1 LPTPSRAAG
10 SAHLS
15 LRELHQKGWSQNM
28 RNHGEQR
35 RALRY
40 PLELPIEVDGAT
52 GRTRDFS
59 SSGVFFETDR
69 ALAPGAPIEFSLVV
83 GHVSSGGPLRLDC
96 EGRVVRTAPRDG
108 QLGVAVAITR
118 CR

>member
-1 LPTPSRAAG
+1 
-10 SAHLS
+10 
-15 LRELHQKGWSQNM
+15 M
-28 RNHGEQR
+28 RNDGEQR

-40 PLELPIEVDGAT
+40 PLDLPIEVEGAT

-69 ALAPGAPIEFSLVV
+69 ALAPGAPIEFSLVL
-83 GHVSSGGPLRLDC
+83 GRVSPGLPLRLDC
-96 EGRVVRTAPRDG
+96 EGRIVRTVPRAG
-108 QLGVAVAITR
+108 KLGVAVAITR

>member
-1 LPTPSRAAG
+1 
-10 SAHLS
+10 
-15 LRELHQKGWSQNM
+15 M
-28 RNHGEQR
+28 RNNGEQR

-40 PLELPIEVDGAT
+40 PLEPPIEVEGAM

-69 ALAPGAPIEFSLVV
+69 ALAPGAPIEFSLVL
-83 GHVSSGGPLRLDC
+83 GRVSPGLQLRLDC
-96 EGRVVRTAPRDG
+96 EGRIVRTVPRGD

>member
-1 LPTPSRAAG
+1 
-10 SAHLS
+10 
-15 LRELHQKGWSQNM
+15 M

-40 PLELPIEVDGAT
+40 PLELPIEVEGAM

-59 SSGVFFETDR
+59 SSGVFFETGR
-69 ALAPGAPIEFSLVV
+69 TLAPGAPIEFSLVL
-83 GHVSSGGPLRLDC
+83 GRVSPGLPLRLDC
-96 EGRVVRTAPRDG
+96 EGRIVRTVPRAG
-108 QLGVAVAITR
+108 QRGVAVAITG